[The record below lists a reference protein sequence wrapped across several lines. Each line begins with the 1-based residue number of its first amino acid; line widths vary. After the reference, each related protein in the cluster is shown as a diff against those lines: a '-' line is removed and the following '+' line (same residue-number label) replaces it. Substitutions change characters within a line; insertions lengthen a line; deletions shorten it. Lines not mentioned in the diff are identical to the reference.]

1 MNEQEQLEAAK
12 FKIKQLNRIIAVAM
26 GRLDVVNGFIDKAE
40 ANGKPIDYEF
50 KYFVDKSRKSLDE
63 MMERLLK
70 GEEVTP

>member
-26 GRLDVVNGFIDKAE
+26 GRLDVVNGFIEKAE